1 VRVDYSEL
9 VVALQNGDDTTAN
22 KLLEEVMPRLVEY
35 LSVVLRADK
44 NVAMECA
51 QQAFTDVY
59 ERVRKDKIKDG
70 KYIFSYL
77 LTATR
82 NEFLRYTKYQHRFD
96 TDSEA
101 AYEQV
106 EPAEQVQ
113 ALMEKERMIILEEC
127 LFELDRDSRTF
138 IKYIIENPD
147 KSSKEYGSYFK
158 LTEANVRTKKSR
170 IVNLLHHCF
179 KRKSSR

>member
-1 VRVDYSEL
+1 MRVDYSEL
-9 VVALQNGDDTTAN
+9 VVALQSGDDSTAN

-35 LSVVLRADK
+35 LQVVLRADS
-44 NVAMECA
+44 NVAKECA

-59 ERVRKDKIKDG
+59 ERVRKNKIKEE

-96 TDSEA
+96 SDSDA

-106 EPAEQVQ
+106 EPAEQVE
-113 ALMEKERMIILEEC
+113 ALMEEERMNILEEC
-127 LFELDRDSRTF
+127 LYELDRDNRGF
-138 IKYIIENPD
+138 IKYIIDNPD
-147 KSSKEYGSYFK
+147 LSSRDYGNHFK

-170 IVNLLHHCF
+170 IVNMLHHCF
-179 KRKSSR
+179 KRKSTR